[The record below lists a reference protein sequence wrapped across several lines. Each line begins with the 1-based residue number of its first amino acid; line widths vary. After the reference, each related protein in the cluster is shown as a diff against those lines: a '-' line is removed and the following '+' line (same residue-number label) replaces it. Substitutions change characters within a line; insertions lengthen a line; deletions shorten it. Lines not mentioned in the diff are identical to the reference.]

1 MYLDTETRSP
11 VPIQHGTDRYMSQ
24 AECLILTWAREGAA
38 QLWQPA
44 RGEPMPADLADGF
57 ADPNE
62 LVICHN
68 LPFDRAV
75 LARCLGIKLPIER
88 HRCTLAQ
95 AQSHGYP
102 GSLETLGKVLELPED
117 QRKMGEGHR
126 LIQRFCVPHDD
137 AGNFYDWNTH
147 PEDWELFSR
156 YALQDTETL
165 RLIHQRLP
173 KVNYQGE
180 NLEAWWIN
188 ELINERGFG
197 FDQELAHAAR
207 KLLDSQKARHERDMI
222 DRTDNAVQAATQ
234 REKLK
239 RYLAS
244 KGLHLPNMR
253 ASTISEWLEH
263 DDLSPE
269 IRYLLEARLEASKS
283 SGAKY
288 LRGLQMVGEGS
299 RIRYALRF
307 SGAGRTGRFSGRGFQ
322 PHNMMRPVTYVTL
335 PDGTRSKKP
344 VKADTIL
351 NLVVPGIKT
360 GKVLDNEIVY
370 GGPNEACANALRC
383 AIVAAPGNELV
394 VADWSNIE
402 SRVLAWIADETWK
415 LEAYRAVDR
424 GEGAD
429 LYKLLYSKFFNTHL
443 DDVDDQM
450 RQSGKVVELACLA
463 PETEV
468 LTDRGYVAI
477 VEVLPT
483 DKVWDGREW
492 VSHEGLVER
501 GVRPVVDVDGI
512 RVTPDHLIATPEMWR
527 PASELASNSDSHFPA
542 LATGSANL
550 PVLESPRHKAAVPD
564 STCDVRV
571 ATSLTWTPEVSAE
584 GSQPAATS
592 APNAKPPTLVSA
604 NDTRNTPDSY
614 QTQST
619 DADCSIDWQPLF
631 GVANLPR
638 IGAIQTTEAAAS
650 EFTPRGERIRA
661 PSSSMSKPSPG
672 GTTRASNSI
681 AKTSMGITS
690 QGTSDSS
697 PNSKTL
703 ATSDPSEPCKQESP
717 SLRPVYDLANAGL
730 RNRFTVRTDNGH
742 MVVHNCGFGG
752 GVGAFVTMAA
762 VYEMD
767 LDAMAPTVLATAT
780 EAQLKKAH
788 RAWKRAFL
796 EGEDYDLHP
805 RTYKACDILK
815 QAYRASNAEINKL
828 RHAVNDAT
836 LGAIRE
842 PGRVYDVAK
851 CRIWAT
857 PSFLIIQLPSG
868 RRLLYAK
875 PQLEQDTHIDPET
888 GEITHRDYI
897 TYLTARGKGWI
908 RERAWSGLFIENIV
922 QAVANDVL
930 RAAMRATHRDAGSVP
945 AIRNY
950 LEMVEGAET
959 ALSLHVHDEIAL
971 DVPAGS
977 YPLKRLIELITTK
990 LVAANAWMRGL
1001 PLAATGWVGS
1011 TYHKG

>member
-126 LIQRFCVPHDD
+126 LIQRFCIPHDD
-137 AGNFYDWNTH
+137 AGNFYDWSTH

-197 FDQELAHAAR
+197 FDQELALAAR

-222 DRTDNAVQAATQ
+222 ERTEGLVHAATQ

-239 RYLAS
+239 RFLES
-244 KGLHLPNMR
+244 KGLVLPNMR
-253 ASTISEWLEH
+253 ASTISEYLEH

-269 IRYLLEARLEASKS
+269 VRYLLEARLEASKS

-288 LRGLQMVGEGS
+288 LRGLNMVGDGS
-299 RIRYALRF
+299 RIRHAIRF

-344 VKADTIL
+344 VKASTIL
-351 NLVVPGIKT
+351 NLTVPGIKA
-360 GKVLDNEIVY
+360 GKVLDNELVY

-383 AIVAAPGNELV
+383 AIVAATGNELV

-415 LEAYRAVDR
+415 LDAYRELDA
-424 GEGAD
+424 GTGPD
-429 LYKLLYSKFFNTHL
+429 LYKLLFSQFFGKPL
-443 DDVDDQM
+443 EEVDDQE
-450 RQSGKVVELACLA
+450 RQSGKV
-463 PETEV
+463 
-468 LTDRGYVAI
+468 
-477 VEVLPT
+477 
-483 DKVWDGREW
+483 
-492 VSHEGLVER
+492 
-501 GVRPVVDVDGI
+501 
-512 RVTPDHLIATPEMWR
+512 
-527 PASELASNSDSHFPA
+527 SELAF
-542 LATGSANL
+542 
-550 PVLESPRHKAAVPD
+550 
-564 STCDVRV
+564 
-571 ATSLTWTPEVSAE
+571 
-584 GSQPAATS
+584 
-592 APNAKPPTLVSA
+592 
-604 NDTRNTPDSY
+604 
-614 QTQST
+614 
-619 DADCSIDWQPLF
+619 
-631 GVANLPR
+631 
-638 IGAIQTTEAAAS
+638 
-650 EFTPRGERIRA
+650 
-661 PSSSMSKPSPG
+661 
-672 GTTRASNSI
+672 
-681 AKTSMGITS
+681 
-690 QGTSDSS
+690 
-697 PNSKTL
+697 
-703 ATSDPSEPCKQESP
+703 
-717 SLRPVYDLANAGL
+717 
-730 RNRFTVRTDNGH
+730 
-742 MVVHNCGFGG
+742 GFGG
-752 GVGAFVTMAA
+752 GVGALVTMAA

-767 LDAMAPTVLATAT
+767 LDALAEHVIASAD
-780 EAQLKKAH
+780 EKSLKKAH

-796 EGEDYDLHP
+796 EAEDYELDP
-805 RTYKACDILK
+805 RTYQACDILK

-842 PGRVYDVAK
+842 MGRVYEVAK

-875 PQLEQDTHIDPET
+875 PRIEQDAHIDPEN

-922 QAVANDVL
+922 QAIAADIL
-930 RAAMRATHRDAGSVP
+930 RAALRVIHADTQTVP
-945 AIRNY
+945 RIRNY
-950 LEMVEGAET
+950 LHTVEGAET
-959 ALSLHVHDEIAL
+959 ALSMHVHDEVVV

-977 YPLKRLIELITTK
+977 YPLERLERQMTFGVL
-990 LVAANAWMRGL
+990 AACPWTRGL
-1001 PLAATGWVGS
+1001 PLATEGWVGDR
-1011 TYHKG
+1011 YHK